1 MMLIRSLLYFFG
13 EALKSV
19 VRQGWMSLASIAV
32 VAITLL
38 ILGSFMI
45 LNYNVGTLV
54 ADIKDQIQIV
64 VYIDEDE
71 GADTRSEL
79 NRRLVTHPELE
90 EVRYVSKKEA
100 MDRLKIQLGER
111 AYLLEGYEDDGLNPL
126 RDSYELRL
134 KVPENVS
141 WVAEEISRY
150 PGASEVNYGEEFV
163 KPLFDFTGIVRWIGL
178 AFMGG
183 LAVTAVFLIAHTI
196 RLTVYIRR
204 REVQIMKYVGATDW
218 FIRWPFIIE
227 GLFLGLLGAL
237 IPVIGIQYGYQEA
250 FKWIE
255 EHIHFIA
262 LLPPELLGLEIAK
275 LLIPLGAVL
284 GVLGSTVSLRRFLK
298 V

>member
-1 MMLIRSLLYFFG
+1 MLLRSLLYFLG

-45 LNYNVGTLV
+45 VNYNVDSV
-54 ADIKDQIQIV
+54 VKDIKEQIRIV
-64 VYIDEDE
+64 VYMDEN
-71 GADTRSEL
+71 ASSEARTEL
-79 NRRLVTHPELE
+79 QRKLVAHPELE
-90 EVRYVSKKEA
+90 EVRFVTKKEA
-100 MDRLKIQLGER
+100 MERLKERLGNR
-111 AYLLEGYEDDGLNPL
+111 AYMLEGYEDDELNPL

-134 KVPENVS
+134 KTPENVTQI
-141 WVAEEISRY
+141 AEEINGY
-150 PGASEVNYGEEFV
+150 PGVDYVDYGEGVV
-163 KPLFDFTGIVRWIGL
+163 KPLFLFTGVVRWIGL
-178 AFMGG
+178 GFMGG
-183 LAVTAVFLIAHTI
+183 LAVTAIFLIAHTI

-250 FKWIE
+250 FKWIAQ
-255 EHIHFIA
+255 HIHFIS
-262 LLPPELLGLEIAK
+262 LLSPEDVGTEIAR